1 MSGPRQEHRPTSGR
15 LNQQIANAVVRG
27 HKRFLGRGPTKA
39 QAFFRHNI
47 VVVVMEEILTEA
59 ERRLTSHGDSEA
71 VLGMRHRFEEAM
83 RGELVQIVEALT
95 GCRVEAFMSSH
106 HVQPDLVADLFVLD
120 RPIVVAPVPPEGDA
134 DDVPAVCEALAD
146 DEP

>member
-1 MSGPRQEHRPTSGR
+1 MSGPRREHWPTSGR

-47 VVVVMEEILTEA
+47 VVVVMEDSLTEA
-59 ERRLTSHGDSEA
+59 ERRLTSSGDREA
-71 VLGMRHRFEEAM
+71 VLGMRHRFEETM

-120 RPIVVAPVPPEGDA
+120 RPVAVAPVPSEGDA
-134 DDVPAVCEALAD
+134 HEGPAVCDALAD
-146 DEP
+146 NEP